1 MDIPAIAQEIAA
13 SIMAVCVPGTIP
25 SPTLVPTLVREFTNA
40 YELFELF
47 DISPCERDHQQI
59 ADLVGELINK
69 RR

>member
-1 MDIPAIAQEIAA
+1 MTTMDIPAIAQEIAA

-25 SPTLVPTLVREFTNA
+25 SHTLLVGEFTNA
-40 YELFELF
+40 YELF

-59 ADLVGELINK
+59 ADLVGELMNK